1 MPWGG
6 SLDAVGGS
14 LDQVGGSLDQV
25 RQEKVMRD
33 EFRAD
38 LALVSQLLVEMAE
51 EARTAMR
58 RATVALLEGD
68 RTEAEQVAASDNEID
83 ALYTRV
89 EERTYDLLARQAPV
103 ASDLRAVIT
112 ALHVASDIERMGDL
126 AEHIAEIAQR
136 RHPAIAVPEELRPVI
151 REMAEVADRIAA
163 KSVAVLST
171 ADAERA
177 AELERD
183 DDQMDDLHRQLLAF
197 MLGAAWRHG
206 VEAAID
212 GALLGRYYE
221 RFADHAVNAGNQV
234 VFLVTGEAASA

>member
-1 MPWGG
+1 
-6 SLDAVGGS
+6 
-14 LDQVGGSLDQV
+14 V
-25 RQEKVMRD
+25 RE
-33 EFRAD
+33 EFRAE
-38 LALVSQLLVEMAE
+38 LAQVSRLLVEMANA
-51 EARTAMR
+51 ARLAMR
-58 RATVALLEGD
+58 KATVALLEGD
-68 RTEAEQVAASDNEID
+68 RTEAEQVAMTDNEID
-83 ALYTRV
+83 ALYRRV
-89 EERTYDLLARQAPV
+89 EALTYELLARQAPV
-103 ASDLRAVIT
+103 ASDLREVIT
-112 ALHVASDIERMGDL
+112 ALHAASDIERMGDL
-126 AEHIAEIAQR
+126 AEHIAEISLR

-171 ADAERA
+171 ADAVQA

-183 DDQMDDLHRQLLAF
+183 DDQMDELHRQLLAF

-234 VFLVTGEAASA
+234 VFFVTGETAAS